1 MNLIL
6 LGPPGIGKGTQAEI
20 LSAKFSIPKISTGDM
35 FREEIKRKTQLGQD
49 ASSYMRRGEL
59 VPDNI
64 VMAIVRKRLSESDCR
79 KGFVLDG
86 FPRTLT
92 QAGDLEKIAKS
103 DMVINLSAPK
113 KDLIERMAGRLT
125 CRNCGQIYHLKHSP
139 PEKRGVCDS
148 CNGKLYQ
155 REDQKTEVVAKRIEI
170 YEKQT
175 KPLISYYRNKGI
187 LVDVDARGSSN
198 DVAKNVEKAL
208 DAFMKAK
215 TRRE

>member
-49 ASSYMRRGEL
+49 ASSYMQRGEL
-59 VPDNI
+59 VPDSI
-64 VMAIVRKRLSESDCR
+64 VMAIIRKRLSESDCR

-86 FPRTLT
+86 FPRTLA
-92 QAGDLEKIAKS
+92 QAEALEKITKI
-103 DMVINLSAPK
+103 DLVLNLSASK
-113 KDLIERMAGRLT
+113 KELIERMAGRLT
-125 CRNCGQIYHLKHSP
+125 CKGCGQIYHLKHSP
-139 PEKRGVCDS
+139 PKKRGVCDS
-148 CNGKLYQ
+148 CRGELYQ
-155 REDQKTEVVAKRIEI
+155 REDQKAEVLTKRIEV

-187 LVDVDARGSSN
+187 LVDVDARGSS
-198 DVAKNVEKAL
+198 DKVTKNVEKAL
-208 DAFMKAK
+208 GAFMKAK

>member
-49 ASSYMRRGEL
+49 ASSYMQRGEL
-59 VPDNI
+59 VPDSI
-64 VMAIVRKRLSESDCR
+64 VMAIIRKRLSESDCR

-86 FPRTLT
+86 FPRTLA
-92 QAGDLEKIAKS
+92 QAEALEKITKI
-103 DMVINLSAPK
+103 DLVLNLSASK
-113 KDLIERMAGRLT
+113 KELIERMAGRLT
-125 CRNCGQIYHLKHSP
+125 CKGCGQIYHLKHSP

-148 CNGKLYQ
+148 CRGELYQ
-155 REDQKTEVVAKRIEI
+155 REDQKAEVLTKRIEV

-187 LVDVDARGSSN
+187 LVDVDARGSS
-198 DVAKNVEKAL
+198 DKVTKNVEKAL
-208 DAFMKAK
+208 GAFMKAK

>member
-92 QAGDLEKIAKS
+92 QAENLERIAKG

-148 CNGKLYQ
+148 CSGELYQ